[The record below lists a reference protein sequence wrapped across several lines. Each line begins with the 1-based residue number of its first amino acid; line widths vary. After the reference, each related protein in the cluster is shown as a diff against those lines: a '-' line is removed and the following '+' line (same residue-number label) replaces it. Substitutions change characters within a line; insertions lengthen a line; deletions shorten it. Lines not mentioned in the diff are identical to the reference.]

1 MGLCASSP
9 GNANS
14 VVVSVVTADAKPTVT
29 PPAPSTPEPT
39 PAPSLA
45 PAKTTAPI
53 PATLPGTPDRS
64 NEPRTP
70 DVSRRNVM
78 PSSGTAGPTRAG
90 SGSKLAGSGALQ
102 TQLQAQ
108 LAQLAAKENPAAKED
123 GGKEAV
129 GRPAALTTAGPE
141 VVPVST
147 SSQQVLAA
155 AASAE
160 AHHKSKVGGGPAP
173 VSPLAAARTEG
184 TPAGSPRTPTQ
195 KRFQEEHLNRR
206 KQSLAGVL
214 PIAAKDGLL
223 ATVFAGGSGGQTDD
237 VLEALVANHLEPAG
251 YDSDSSSS
259 SEGDDDGELLDDDWL
274 EAEDEEPATVPEP
287 VAAKKEVV
295 VRKQN
300 KAFDQRVVGSM
311 APNKQQAVSSGS
323 SAASKML
330 GGAIKATMVAS
341 KMKEGLVR
349 IRQNANAA
357 NVSETT
363 EIRHAESETGKK
375 TINQYEFIRT
385 LGEGAYGKVKLAV
398 NTKNKNLVAIKILKR
413 RNFEKFGMA
422 EDGPAE
428 MVKAEIAI
436 MKKLR
441 HENITILY
449 VFLYVCIWM
458 DDHDD
463 GACARHAC
471 VSVVGVG

>member
-1 MGLCASSP
+1 MQG
-9 GNANS
+9 
-14 VVVSVVTADAKPTVT
+14 
-29 PPAPSTPEPT
+29 
-39 PAPSLA
+39 
-45 PAKTTAPI
+45 
-53 PATLPGTPDRS
+53 TLH
-64 NEPRTP
+64 
-70 DVSRRNVM
+70 
-78 PSSGTAGPTRAG
+78 SSGTADPTRAG

-102 TQLQAQ
+102 TQLRAQ
-108 LAQLAAKENPAAKED
+108 LAQLAAKEDPPAKED

-129 GRPAALTTAGPE
+129 GRPAALTTAGPD

-147 SSQQVLAA
+147 SSQQVAA
-155 AASAE
+155 AAAVSAE
-160 AHHKSKVGGGPAP
+160 ARHKSQVEGGPAP
-173 VSPLAAARTEG
+173 VSPLAAAHVEG
-184 TPAGSPRTPTQ
+184 MPVESPRTPTQ
-195 KRFQEEHLNRR
+195 KRFQQEHLNRR

-223 ATVFAGGSGGQTDD
+223 ATVFAGGSGGQTD

-259 SEGDDDGELLDDDWL
+259 SEGDDDGDLLDDDWL

-300 KAFDQRVVGSM
+300 KAFDQRVIGSM
-311 APNKQQAVSSGS
+311 APNKQQAELSGS
-323 SAASKML
+323 SPASKMF
-330 GGAIKATMVAS
+330 GGAIKATIVAT

-349 IRQNANAA
+349 IRQHANAA

-449 VFLYVCIWM
+449 VFCIWL
-458 DDHDD
+458 DGHND
-463 GACARHAC
+463 GACTRHTC
-471 VSVVGVG
+471 VCGRGGVTN